1 MMATPPSPTYLNPEE
16 LADLEERER
25 YILDQQGILL
35 KGIEEGIAQ
44 GREQGIAEG
53 RKEGREEGREE
64 GLALG
69 MREKALEIARQLLN
83 VLDNQTISQ
92 TTGLSVED
100 IQNLREE

>member
-1 MMATPPSPTYLNPEE
+1 MF
-16 LADLEERER
+16 
-25 YILDQQGILL
+25 ILDRQGVLL
-35 KGIEEGIAQ
+35 KGIEKGIAQ
-44 GREQGIAEG
+44 GTEQSIA
-53 RKEGREEGREE
+53 EGREE

>member
-1 MMATPPSPTYLNPEE
+1 LNPEE
-16 LADLEERER
+16 LADLEEREMF
-25 YILDQQGILL
+25 ILDQQGVLL
-35 KGIEEGIAQ
+35 KGIEKGIAQ
-44 GREQGIAEG
+44 GREQGIAQ
-53 RKEGREEGREE
+53 GREEGREE